1 MSGSKTGGIKASQT
15 IINRYGEDY
24 YRDIGRIG
32 GKKSKGGF
40 NKITA
45 KKYGKLSRRGYKLIK
60 IDGDVTYY
68 KNKSTGIV
76 ESKTLDI

>member
-15 IINRYGEDY
+15 IINRYGDDY
-24 YRDIGRIG
+24 YRNIGTMG

-45 KKYGKLSRRGYKLIK
+45 KKYGKRSRRGYKIIK

-68 KNKSTGIV
+68 KNKSTGMV
-76 ESKTLDI
+76 DSKTLDI